1 MKQNKSFLKI
11 KDQKVVLFNE
21 HANLDLFYIKEPTL
35 MFGHNQKT
43 EDPRDG
49 LILWGPYDKSQTNNF
64 NIGIIGE
71 PIGIGRLKK
80 WFEKIRKPMMSID
93 NDIARPFFP
102 GFESTFEVGINFN
115 SIQEI
120 EIDPKAIDNYLRY
133 SDRHQRV
140 KHLVDLFTEELIKF
154 KNEEE
159 HTNIQV
165 WFIVIPDK
173 IYLYG
178 RPKSVIPVSS
188 QNNKEGLKRK
198 ERFDSFLF
206 EKYNALQEAYN
217 YEPHFHHQMKARLL
231 KHKIITQIIKEST
244 IAYEELG
251 NLPQF
256 RLDGIRKMDTNKAW
270 NICTTLYYKTG

>member
-1 MKQNKSFLKI
+1 MRQNKSFLNI
-11 KDQKVVLFNE
+11 KGQKVESFNE
-21 HANLDLFYIKEPTL
+21 HSNLNLFYIKEPTL

-71 PIGIGRLKK
+71 SIGIGRLKR
-80 WFEKIRKPMMSID
+80 WLEKIRKPMMSMD

-102 GFESTFEVGINFN
+102 GFESTFEVGINFH

-120 EIDPKAIDNYLRY
+120 EIDPTAIDNYLRY

-178 RPKSVIPVSS
+178 RPKSVIPISS
-188 QNNKEGLKRK
+188 QISRK
-198 ERFDSFLF
+198 V
-206 EKYNALQEAYN
+206 
-217 YEPHFHHQMKARLL
+217 
-231 KHKIITQIIKEST
+231 
-244 IAYEELG
+244 
-251 NLPQF
+251 
-256 RLDGIRKMDTNKAW
+256 
-270 NICTTLYYKTG
+270 